1 MRVEKTGQR
10 VRKGNERMG
19 ERDRQRE
26 ADRQTDAH
34 IHMQTDIEL
43 EE

>member
-1 MRVEKTGQR
+1 
-10 VRKGNERMG
+10 MG
-19 ERDRQRE
+19 ERETDRERPT
-26 ADRQTDAH
+26 DRQTDAH